1 MMARVVAEL
10 GRPETPE
17 ETAARKAE
25 SSRRYR
31 SSKTFSGL
39 IAAVLAT
46 LAIVA
51 IAVLGVPRGTP
62 AAAPPI
68 DVSAEASAL
77 EDSLGRPVV
86 DPALPDWRVN
96 AARVEGEGVDAW
108 TVVYAPADQAG
119 FIRVAQG
126 FDAGETWV
134 AEVLGGAAPTGT
146 IEIGGVGW
154 DEYDISDSSGA
165 GNVSYAL
172 ATVGG
177 DDRFLASGSQS
188 ADAVRMAAA
197 ALAPEILELRKDA
210 S

>member
-1 MMARVVAEL
+1 MARVVAEL
-10 GRPETPE
+10 GRPETPQ
-17 ETAARKAE
+17 ETADRKAE

-51 IAVLGVPRGTP
+51 VAILGVPRGTP
-62 AAAPPI
+62 AAAPAI

-77 EDSLGRPVV
+77 EDTLGRPVV
-86 DPALPDWRVN
+86 DPGLPDWRVN

-134 AEVLGGAAPTGT
+134 AEVLGGARPTGT
-146 IEIGGVGW
+146 VEIGGVEW
-154 DEYDISDSSGA
+154 DEYDIADSAGA

-172 ATVGG
+172 ATVAGE
-177 DDRFLASGSQS
+177 DRFLASGSQS
-188 ADAVRMAAA
+188 ADAVRTAAA

-210 S
+210 P